1 MSNAQP
7 ALSESEERNY
17 ASLAQILGIFGF
29 LPSLI
34 IWLIFKDRS
43 KFVNSQAKEAL
54 NWQITWIIV
63 WIALWI
69 IQWIILFIPYVWFLA
84 FIFTL
89 LMWAVWIVNVILS
102 IIAFS
107 KNRAGEEYRYFMNFR
122 FIK

>member
-7 ALSESEERNY
+7 ALTEAEERNY

-34 IWLIFKDRS
+34 IWLMFKDRS

-63 WIALWI
+63 WVVLWILSIIFTFVPYVWVIGLLLSLIMWALWI
-69 IQWIILFIPYVWFLA
+69 L
-84 FIFTL
+84 
-89 LMWAVWIVNVILS
+89 NVILS
-102 IIAFS
+102 IVAFS
-107 KNRAGEEYRYFMNFR
+107 KNRAGEEYRYFVNFR